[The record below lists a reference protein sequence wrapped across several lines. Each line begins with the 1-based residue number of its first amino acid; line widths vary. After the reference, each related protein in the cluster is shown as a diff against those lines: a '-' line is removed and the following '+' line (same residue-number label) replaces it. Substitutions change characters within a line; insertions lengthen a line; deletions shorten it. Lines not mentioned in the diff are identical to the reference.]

1 MNQTT
6 FNLDKPF
13 VQSYS
18 DDSLMIDNKEFR
30 FPLILSPTKIMINN
44 LPEKF
49 EDFYPKTILK
59 LIAMQPELILIGTG
73 KKHQIIEDQINQSD
87 IGIDIMTT
95 GAACRIY
102 NVMIEESRNVLAA
115 LY

>member
-1 MNQTT
+1 
-6 FNLDKPF
+6 
-13 VQSYS
+13 
-18 DDSLMIDNKEFR
+18 
-30 FPLILSPTKIMINN
+30 MINN

-73 KKHQIIEDQINQSD
+73 TKHIIIEDQINQSD

>member
-6 FNLDKPF
+6 FNLNKPY

-30 FPLILSPTKIMINN
+30 FPVILSPTEIIINN

-49 EDFYPKTILK
+49 EDFYPKIIQK

-73 KKHQIIEDQINQSD
+73 TKHQIIEDQINQSD

>member
-6 FNLDKPF
+6 FNLNKPY

-18 DDSLMIDNKEFR
+18 DDSLMIDNREFH
-30 FPLILSPTKIMINN
+30 FPVILSPTKIMINN
-44 LPEKF
+44 LPQNF
-49 EDFYPKTILK
+49 EEFYPTIIPK
-59 LIAMQPELILIGTG
+59 LLTMKPELILIGTG
-73 KKHQIIEDQINQSD
+73 TKHQIMDGQVNQGS

>member
-1 MNQTT
+1 
-6 FNLDKPF
+6 
-13 VQSYS
+13 
-18 DDSLMIDNKEFR
+18 MIDNKEFR

>member
-1 MNQTT
+1 
-6 FNLDKPF
+6 
-13 VQSYS
+13 
-18 DDSLMIDNKEFR
+18 
-30 FPLILSPTKIMINN
+30 
-44 LPEKF
+44 
-49 EDFYPKTILK
+49 
-59 LIAMQPELILIGTG
+59 MQPELILIGTG
-73 KKHQIIEDQINQSD
+73 TKHQIIEDQINQSD

>member
-6 FNLDKPF
+6 FNLDKPY

-59 LIAMQPELILIGTG
+59 LIAMQPELILIGTERNM
-73 KKHQIIEDQINQSD
+73 IRDQINQSD

-102 NVMIEESRNVLAA
+102 NVMIEENETS
-115 LY
+115 

>member
-6 FNLDKPF
+6 FNLNKPY

-18 DDSLMIDNKEFR
+18 NDSLIIDDREFR
-30 FPLILSPTKIMINN
+30 FPVILSPTKIMTNN
-44 LPEKF
+44 LPDKF
-49 EDFYPKTILK
+49 EEFYPKIIPK
-59 LIAMQPELILIGTG
+59 LLAMKPELILIGTG
-73 KKHQIIEDQINQSD
+73 AKHQITDGQVNESA
-87 IGIDIMTT
+87 IGIDFMTT

>member
-1 MNQTT
+1 
-6 FNLDKPF
+6 
-13 VQSYS
+13 
-18 DDSLMIDNKEFR
+18 MIDNKEFR
-30 FPLILSPTKIMINN
+30 FPVILSPTKIVINN

-49 EDFYPKTILK
+49 EDFYPKTIQK

-73 KKHQIIEDQINQSD
+73 TKHQIMDGQVNQSA
-87 IGIDIMTT
+87 IGVDIMTT